1 MSNVFGVPF
10 ESLIVRVPFAFPA
23 PSVTIGVVFERV
35 SGDAPDKV
43 TVPLAAIVVAPATAP
58 VFVIPPL
65 LLLIPPVIDA
75 PPPDTVSAPAEVI
88 VPVPVVEILPDV
100 ERTPFSL
107 IVSLLTPPDY
117 MSRDVF
123 VAAFVSLITNAV
135 AVPSLVSV
143 SEVDSPV
150 PNVKSILRPIVVV
163 IVLPTS

>member
-1 MSNVFGVPF
+1 VSNVFGVPF
-10 ESLIVRVPFAFPA
+10 ESLIVRVPFALDA

-35 SGDAPDKV
+35 SGDAPDNV

-107 IVSLLTPPDY
+107 IVSLLTPPDC

-150 PNVKSILRPIVVV
+150 PNVKSIFRPIVVV